1 MHSLHSILYFFQC
14 NIAKKSVCSNRMLKK
29 YNNAGSNSRSPALRE
44 LLCDAAVSGST
55 LAASLLT
62 RTPTGRQVLLLRT
75 HTERL
80 TQWHALA
87 HSHTK
92 RIPAAIRRNQCT
104 ALPQQI
110 PKQAATTRKAAA
122 PAPGPGR
129 ESGRRPP
136 TGTRG
141 SSKRQQQQL
150 DFRRQHQSRTRC
162 RCRRRC

>member
-1 MHSLHSILYFFQC
+1 MC
-14 NIAKKSVCSNRMLKK
+14 AVTECLK
-29 YNNAGSNSRSPALRE
+29 NTT
-44 LLCDAAVSGST
+44 T
-55 LAASLLT
+55 LAATAGRLHFESCSAMQQSLGGLWQPVCSLAHPQAGRYCSYA
-62 RTPTGRQVLLLRT
+62 RTLRDSLNGT
-75 HTERL
+75 HS
-80 TQWHALA
+80 

-129 ESGRRPP
+129 ESGRGPP
-136 TGTRG
+136 TGTRR

-162 RCRRRC
+162 RCRC

>member
-1 MHSLHSILYFFQC
+1 
-14 NIAKKSVCSNRMLKK
+14 MLKK
-29 YNNAGSNSRSPALRE
+29 YNNTGSNSRSPALRE

-80 TQWHALA
+80 TQWHALT

-110 PKQAATTRKAAA
+110 PKQVATTRKAAA

-129 ESGRRPP
+129 ESGRSPP
-136 TGTRG
+136 TRTDGR